1 MPYPAGN
8 IAVVDA
14 RLQDI
19 SGSMQW
25 NMQDAEDI
33 RFLAVSGT
41 ITVGASR
48 ARYDFTLVEYH
59 LHIDEVPWLIF
70 STLNN
75 ALELEFTAE
84 FWDIVNK
91 NRKERWGFLEVPWIA
106 GKEVYDVAAP
116 YPEVRMSIFNNR
128 AHTIRV
134 VRPFVWKDTYLKVHP
149 NGAAV
154 FAEDKKLAFFL
165 PLTCLLPSVDHW
177 STWIAPDYPPQ
188 PARPKQPPQPPR
200 PTRWQ
205 ERAERPKEKADTQA
219 SQGST
224 SQDPQASKPSP
235 QQLAEHEKRYME
247 LQAIV
252 ASLGQRTLAE
262 SRPTANQ
269 PGQEPDKTP
278 VQPAPQQVD
287 AGAHLQ
293 SGIIDN
299 GTAKDPTTHNSSQ
312 PQTTKVS
319 AQTLAEARPEPPP
332 PPSTKEPKEDAPGT
346 GELSAHA
353 PDHLGANKPT
363 QPKQKQQPT
372 VEFTVGA
379 SPILSPTESSDTLAS
394 ETVVVSSPA
403 PDQEEDIN
411 AMDFATLQKSPN
423 CSPGE
428 RAGTDSTTSQSP
440 RLRKSYNQETQNDA
454 RVPRAA
460 HTTRI
465 SRWGHRNG
473 RDGLS
478 GPRAD
483 HHHVHRTFMVQLV
496 VGSASLYS
504 CCRWVQKKTTRAVT
518 LCPPEICGR

>member
-14 RLQDI
+14 RTQDI
-19 SGSMQW
+19 SGGMQW
-25 NMQDAEDI
+25 DMQDADDI

-48 ARYDFTLVEYH
+48 ARYDFTLVKYY
-59 LHIDEVPWLIF
+59 LHIDEVPWILF
-70 STLNN
+70 STLND
-75 ALELEFTAE
+75 ALELEFAAE

-106 GKEVYDVAAP
+106 GKEVYDVAEP
-116 YPEVRMSIFNNR
+116 YPEVRMSIFDDH
-128 AHTIRV
+128 AYTIRV

-165 PLTCLLPSVDHW
+165 PLIIEAHGLLPTTPLFWTNEDKTIPLYRQTLWLHA
-177 STWIAPDYPPQ
+177 STIQWLADTGEAYPPELRDEIQPRLNKMRPPQ

-205 ERAERPKEKADTQA
+205 ERSERPKEKADTQA

-235 QQLAEHEKRYME
+235 QQLAEHEKQYME
-247 LQAIV
+247 LQAVV

-262 SRPTANQ
+262 SRPTASR

-287 AGAHLQ
+287 AGTHLQ

-299 GTAKDPTTHNSSQ
+299 GTAKDPATHNSSQ
-312 PQTTKVS
+312 LQTTKVS

-332 PPSTKEPKEDAPGT
+332 PPPSIKEPKEDTPGT

-363 QPKQKQQPT
+363 QPRQKQQPT

-379 SPILSPTESSDTLAS
+379 SPILSPKESPDTLAS
-394 ETVVVSSPA
+394 ETVVVSSLA

-411 AMDFATLQKSPN
+411 AMDYATLQSRQIVALEKVQ
-423 CSPGE
+423 
-428 RAGTDSTTSQSP
+428 D
-440 RLRKSYNQETQNDA
+440 L
-454 RVPRAA
+454 
-460 HTTRI
+460 TTRLARAQDFA
-465 SRWGHRNG
+465 SRITKR
-473 RDGLS
+473 L
-478 GPRAD
+478 
-483 HHHVHRTFMVQLV
+483 
-496 VGSASLYS
+496 
-504 CCRWVQKKTTRAVT
+504 KTMQE
-518 LCPPEICGR
+518 CQEPPTPPAYPAEDIEMEGVD

>member
-1 MPYPAGN
+1 MPYPAGS

-14 RLQDI
+14 RYQDI
-19 SGSMQW
+19 SGGMYW
-25 NMQDAEDI
+25 DMQDADDI

-48 ARYDFTLVEYH
+48 ARYDFTLVKYC

-106 GKEVYDVAAP
+106 GKEAYDVAAP
-116 YPEVRMSIFNNR
+116 YLEVRMSIFDDR

-165 PLTCLLPSVDHW
+165 PLIIEAHELLPTTPLFWTNDDKTIPLYRQTLWLHA
-177 STWIAPDYPPQ
+177 STIQWLADTGEAYPPELRDEIQPRLDKMRPPQ

-205 ERAERPKEKADTQA
+205 ERSERPKEKADTQA

-247 LQAIV
+247 LQAMV

-262 SRPTANQ
+262 SRPTASQ
-269 PGQEPDKTP
+269 PGQEPNKTP

-287 AGAHLQ
+287 PGAHLQ
-293 SGIIDN
+293 PETIDN

-312 PQTTKVS
+312 LQTTKVS

-332 PPSTKEPKEDAPGT
+332 PPPSTKEPKEDAPGT
-346 GELSAHA
+346 GELSERGQ
-353 PDHLGANKPT
+353 DHPGAKKPT
-363 QPKQKQQPT
+363 QPRQAQPLI
-372 VEFTVGA
+372 VEVNVGA
-379 SPILSPTESSDTLAS
+379 SPILSPTESPDTLTS

-411 AMDFATLQKSPN
+411 AMDFATLQSRQVVALENVQTLTTQLARARDFASRITKRLKTMQECQESP
-423 CSPGE
+423 
-428 RAGTDSTTSQSP
+428 T
-440 RLRKSYNQETQNDA
+440 
-454 RVPRAA
+454 
-460 HTTRI
+460 
-465 SRWGHRNG
+465 
-473 RDGLS
+473 
-478 GPRAD
+478 
-483 HHHVHRTFMVQLV
+483 
-496 VGSASLYS
+496 
-504 CCRWVQKKTTRAVT
+504 
-518 LCPPEICGR
+518 PPAYPAEDIEMEGMD

>member
-19 SGSMQW
+19 SGGMQW
-25 NMQDAEDI
+25 NMQDADYI

-116 YPEVRMSIFNNR
+116 YPEVRMSIFDDR

-165 PLTCLLPSVDHW
+165 PLIIEAHGLLPTTPLFWTNDDKTIPLYRQTLWLHA
-177 STWIAPDYPPQ
+177 STIQWLADTGEAYPPELRDEIQPRLDKMRPPQ

-224 SQDPQASKPSP
+224 SQDPQASKLSP

-293 SGIIDN
+293 SGIIDH
-299 GTAKDPTTHNSSQ
+299 GTAKEPTSHNSSQ

-353 PDHLGANKPT
+353 PDHLGANQPT

-403 PDQEEDIN
+403 TDQEEDIN
-411 AMDFATLQKSPN
+411 SMDFATLQSRQIVALEN
-423 CSPGE
+423 VQE
-428 RAGTDSTTSQSP
+428 LTARLARAQDFASRITK
-440 RLRKSYNQETQNDA
+440 RLKTMQECQE
-454 RVPRAA
+454 
-460 HTTRI
+460 
-465 SRWGHRNG
+465 
-473 RDGLS
+473 
-478 GPRAD
+478 
-483 HHHVHRTFMVQLV
+483 
-496 VGSASLYS
+496 
-504 CCRWVQKKTTRAVT
+504 
-518 LCPPEICGR
+518 PPTPPAYPAEDIEMEGMD

>member
-1 MPYPAGN
+1 MPYPAGS
-8 IAVVDA
+8 IGVDNA

-19 SGSMQW
+19 SGGMQW
-25 NMQDAEDI
+25 NMPDAHDI

-41 ITVGASR
+41 VTVGASR
-48 ARYDFTLVEYH
+48 ARYDFTLVKYY

-106 GKEVYDVAAP
+106 GKEVYDVDAP
-116 YPEVRMSIFNNR
+116 YPEVRMSIFDDH

-134 VRPFVWKDTYLKVHP
+134 VRPFVWKHTYLKVHP

-154 FAEDKKLAFFL
+154 FAEDKRLAFFL
-165 PLTCLLPSVDHW
+165 PLIIETHGLLPTTPLFWTNDDKTIPLYRTTLWRHACTIQW
-177 STWIAPDYPPQ
+177 LAETGEAYPPELRDVIQPRLDQLKSPQ
-188 PARPKQPPQPPR
+188 PARQKQPPQPPR

-205 ERAERPKEKADTQA
+205 ERAERPQEKPTTQA

-224 SQDPQASKPSP
+224 SQDPQASNPSP
-235 QQLAEHEKRYME
+235 QEQAEHEKQYME
-247 LQAIV
+247 LQAVV
-252 ASLGQRTLAE
+252 ASMGQRTLAE
-262 SRPTANQ
+262 SRPAAAQ
-269 PGQEPDKTP
+269 PGTTPDTTKA
-278 VQPAPQQVD
+278 QPAPPQED
-287 AGAHLQ
+287 AGTRLQ
-293 SGIIDN
+293 PGMSDHEKTRG
-299 GTAKDPTTHNSSQ
+299 PTSHDSSQ
-312 PQTTKVS
+312 PITS
-319 AQTLAEARPEPPP
+319 LAEVRPEPPP
-332 PPSTKEPKEDAPGT
+332 SPATEEPKEDAPGT

-353 PDHLGANKPT
+353 PDHLGVNKPT
-363 QPKQKQQPT
+363 QPRQEQQPT
-372 VEFTVGA
+372 VELTVGA

-428 RAGTDSTTSQSP
+428 RADTNNTASQSP

-454 RVPRAA
+454 RVSRIA

-465 SRWGHRNG
+465 SR
-473 RDGLS
+473 
-478 GPRAD
+478 
-483 HHHVHRTFMVQLV
+483 
-496 VGSASLYS
+496 
-504 CCRWVQKKTTRAVT
+504 
-518 LCPPEICGR
+518 